1 MIKHLACIQDGNR
14 RFAKSKGWL
23 PWYGHREGIKATLR
37 VVDFCL
43 ENNIRYL
50 SLYTFSIENFRRSF
64 EEVKYL
70 FSLIEDE
77 SEEMLKM
84 SREKNIQIKFIG
96 DRTLFPATL
105 IPVCDRLEQETKDN
119 TALQVNL
126 LFCYGA
132 RQEVTSG
139 VKEIIKKIR
148 TGELSEDDINPEVV
162 EQHLWLHDVPAP
174 ELIIRTG
181 GVKRLSNFL
190 LYQAAYSE
198 LCFLDCLWPELT
210 TQHLHDA
217 FANYQV
223 QQRNFG
229 T

>member
-14 RFAKSKGWL
+14 RFAQSKGWL
-23 PWYGHREGIKATLR
+23 PWYGHREGIKATVR

-70 FSLIEDE
+70 FQMIEDE
-77 SEEMLKM
+77 AEETLKM
-84 SREKNIQIKFIG
+84 CREKNIQIKFIG
-96 DRTLFPATL
+96 DRTLFPKTL
-105 IPVCDRLEQETKDN
+105 VPVCERLEQETKDN
-119 TALQVNL
+119 TALLINM

-132 RQEVTSG
+132 RQELTHG

-148 TGELSEDDINPEVV
+148 SGELSEDDINPELV
-162 EQHLWLHDVPAP
+162 EQHLWLHGIPEP

-198 LCFLDCLWPELT
+198 FCFFDCLWPELT
-210 TQHLHDA
+210 AEHLHDA
-217 FANYQV
+217 LTNYLAQK
-223 QQRNFG
+223 RNFG